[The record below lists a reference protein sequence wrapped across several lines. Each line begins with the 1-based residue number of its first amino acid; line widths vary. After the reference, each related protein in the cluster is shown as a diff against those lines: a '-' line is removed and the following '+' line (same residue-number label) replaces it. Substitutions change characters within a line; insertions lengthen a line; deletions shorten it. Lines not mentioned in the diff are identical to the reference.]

1 MLLISVNILKLNH
14 MSRYLQI
21 KEFLAAALDDNKNTR
36 LDRIVDMVIIS
47 LIVISTIEIFLS
59 TFSGINERI
68 GKVLEVIDVFT
79 TIVFTIEVTLRIWLA
94 GEINPKYKGFKG
106 KLKYCFSFY
115 GLIDILATYPFYLGF
130 FFTIPYSAFKV
141 LRIVRLLRIFRY
153 MTSFKLLK
161 SAFLSKKAELA
172 VSLQFLCII
181 TLILSFILFFVE
193 NKEQPDVYN
202 NGWRAVVWAF
212 NQYIKDPGGFGN
224 TPPITTIGKII
235 ACIIGIL
242 KIAIFAVPA
251 GLIGSGFLQA
261 VNAQKEKEMLKTISE
276 KLHLAFERKL
286 DVHTGM
292 YLSPI
297 SLPFANVQAS
307 QGLAEADIF
316 KVVDIS
322 DDFRVVN
329 LSTTVPAD
337 RMAPDKLAIEH
348 FVLNRPYGCF
358 INRGSAITIVAPS
371 SSMDPAIGYYAYY
384 LAKIGGFN
392 LVSRELGVS
401 RPYRSFYN
409 QSYRGDVPGLQ
420 EFMDDVN
427 SVAIGADSWVITLLP
442 SSGANEPEFPTQIHI
457 EYGGKKGSE
466 GFEDADLLIKD
477 ITKADQLFRN
487 IEETMDCTYGLKTDR
502 QRYHDTSS
510 PDIFMRKLENAS
522 LVNGFVLRI
531 AWSVLLWNAR
541 KIEIAKTLAQIL
553 KQQLEGMGLPDCND
567 LKTKDIGYHDYT
579 D

>member
-1 MLLISVNILKLNH
+1 
-14 MSRYLQI
+14 MSKYQQFKKAI
-21 KEFLAAALDDNKNTR
+21 AAALDDDKNTK
-36 LDRIVDMVIIS
+36 VDKAVDAVIIS

-59 TFSGINERI
+59 TFTGINEKI
-68 GKVLEVIDVFT
+68 GGILNFIDVFT
-79 TIVFTIEVTLRIWLA
+79 TVVFTIEVTLRVWLA
-94 GEINPKYKGFKG
+94 GDIKPEYKGFKG
-106 KLKYCFSFY
+106 RLKYCFSFY

-130 FFTIPYSAFKV
+130 FFPIPYSAFKV

-161 SAFLSKKAELA
+161 AAFMSKKAELA

-181 TLILSFILFFVE
+181 TLILSFLLFFVE
-193 NKEQPDVYN
+193 NKEQSEYYS
-202 NGWRAVVWAF
+202 NGWKAIVWAF
-212 NQYIKDPGGFGN
+212 NQYIKDPGGFAYV
-224 TPPITTIGKII
+224 PPASTIGKLI
-235 ACIIGIL
+235 ACAIGIL

-261 VNAQKEKEMLKTISE
+261 VNAQKEKETLKKISE

-286 DVHTGM
+286 DVHTGL

-316 KVVDIS
+316 KVVEIS

-329 LSTTVPAD
+329 LGITVPAD

-358 INRGSAITIVAPS
+358 INRGSKITIAAPS

-409 QSYRGDVPGLQ
+409 QSFDGEVAGLN
-420 EFMDDVN
+420 EFMDDMN
-427 SVAIGADSWVITLLP
+427 SVTADAGNWVITLLP
-442 SSGANEPEFPTQIHI
+442 SSGANEPEFPTQLHV
-457 EYGGKKGSE
+457 EYGGKKGDE
-466 GFEDADLLIKD
+466 GFHGTDLLVKD
-477 ITKADQLFRN
+477 IEKANKLFCEL
-487 IEETMDCTYGLKTDR
+487 EETMDCRYGIKTDR

-510 PDIFMRKLENAS
+510 PNIFLRKLKNAAQT
-522 LVNGFVLRI
+522 NGFVLRI
-531 AWSVLLWNAR
+531 AWSVLLWNTQ
-541 KIEIAKTLAQIL
+541 KIDVAKTLAQVL
-553 KQQLEGMGLPDCND
+553 KRQIEGLDLPDCPD
-567 LKTKDIGYHDYT
+567 LKIKDIGYQDYT

>member
-1 MLLISVNILKLNH
+1 MTI
-14 MSRYLQI
+14 MSRFQQFR
-21 KEFLAAALDDNKNTR
+21 KALAAALDDDKKTK
-36 LDRIVDMVIIS
+36 VDKAVDAVIIS

-59 TFSGINERI
+59 TFEGINEKI
-68 GKVLEVIDVFT
+68 GGILNFIDIFT
-79 TIVFTIEVTLRIWLA
+79 TVVFTIEVTLRIWLA
-94 GEINPKYKGFKG
+94 GDINPEYKGFKG
-106 KLKYCFSFY
+106 RLKYCFSFY

-130 FFTIPYSAFKV
+130 FFPIPYSAFKV

-161 SAFLSKKAELA
+161 AAFMSKKAELA

-181 TLILSFILFFVE
+181 TLILSFLLFFVE
-193 NKEQPDVYN
+193 NKEQSEYYS
-202 NGWRAVVWAF
+202 NGWKAIVWAF
-212 NQYIKDPGGFGN
+212 NQYIKDPGGFAYV
-224 TPPITTIGKII
+224 PPASTIGKLI
-235 ACIIGIL
+235 ACAIGIL

-261 VNAQKEKEMLKTISE
+261 VNAQKEKETLKKISE

-286 DVHTGM
+286 DVHTGL

-316 KVVDIS
+316 KVVEIS

-329 LSTTVPAD
+329 LGITVPAD

-358 INRGSAITIVAPS
+358 IDRRSKITIVAPS
-371 SSMDPAIGYYAYY
+371 SSIDPAIGYYAYH

-401 RPYRSFYN
+401 RPYRSFYE
-409 QSYRGDVPGLQ
+409 QTFQGEIPGLE
-420 EFMDDVN
+420 EFMSDVN
-427 SVAIGADSWVITLLP
+427 SVAQAGSWVITLLP
-442 SSGANEPEFPTQIHI
+442 SSGASEPEFPTQFHI
-457 EYGGKKGSE
+457 EFGGKKGDE
-466 GFEDADLLIKD
+466 TFGGTDLFVKD
-477 ITKADQLFRN
+477 IAKADKVFRS
-487 IEETMDCTYGLKTDR
+487 IEEAMDGYGLKTDR

-510 PDIFMRKLENAS
+510 PDIYLRKLDNAS
-522 LVNGFVLRI
+522 QVNGFVLRV
-531 AWSVLLWNAR
+531 AWSVFLWNAR
-541 KIEIAKTLAQIL
+541 KIEIAKTLAQLL
-553 KQQLEGMGLPDCND
+553 KQEIEGLDLPECPD
-567 LKTKDIGYHDYT
+567 LNIKDIGYSDYI

>member
-1 MLLISVNILKLNH
+1 
-14 MSRYLQI
+14 MSKYQQFKKAI
-21 KEFLAAALDDNKNTR
+21 AAALDDDKNTK
-36 LDRIVDMVIIS
+36 VDKAVDAVIIS

-59 TFSGINERI
+59 TFTGINEKI
-68 GKVLEVIDVFT
+68 GGILNFIDVFT
-79 TIVFTIEVTLRIWLA
+79 TVVFTIEVTLRIWLA
-94 GEINPKYKGFKG
+94 GDIKPEYKGFKG
-106 KLKYCFSFY
+106 RLKYCFSFY

-130 FFTIPYSAFKV
+130 FFPIPYSAFKV

-161 SAFLSKKAELA
+161 AAFMSKKAELA

-181 TLILSFILFFVE
+181 TLILSFLLFFVE
-193 NKEQPDVYN
+193 NKEQSEYYT
-202 NGWRAVVWAF
+202 NGWKAMVWAF
-212 NQYIKDPGGFGN
+212 NQYIKDPGGFAYV
-224 TPPITTIGKII
+224 PPASTIGKLI
-235 ACIIGIL
+235 ACAIGIL

-261 VNAQKEKEMLKTISE
+261 VNAQKEKETLKKISE

-286 DVHTGM
+286 DVHTGL

-316 KVVDIS
+316 KVVEIS

-329 LSTTVPAD
+329 LGITIPAD

-358 INRGSAITIVAPS
+358 INRGSKITIVAPS

-409 QSYRGDVPGLQ
+409 QSYDGEVAGLN
-420 EFMDDVN
+420 EFMDDMN
-427 SVAIGADSWVITLLP
+427 SVTADAGNWVITLLP
-442 SSGANEPEFPTQIHI
+442 SSGANEPEFPTQLHI
-457 EYGGKKGSE
+457 EYGGKKGE
-466 GFEDADLLIKD
+466 DGFDGADLLVKD
-477 ITKADQLFRN
+477 IEKADKLFCEL
-487 IEETMDCTYGLKTDR
+487 EETMDCRYGIKTDR

-510 PDIFMRKLENAS
+510 LNIFQRKLKNAAQT
-522 LVNGFVLRI
+522 NGFVLRI
-531 AWSVLLWNAR
+531 AWSVFLWNAQ
-541 KIEIAKTLAQIL
+541 KIDIAKTLAQVL
-553 KQQLEGMGLPDCND
+553 KQQIEGMDLPDCPD
-567 LKTKDIGYHDYT
+567 LKVKDIGYQDYK

>member
-1 MLLISVNILKLNH
+1 
-14 MSRYLQI
+14 MSRYQQF
-21 KEFLAAALDDNKNTR
+21 KKVVAAALDDDKKTKV
-36 LDRIVDMVIIS
+36 DRIVDLVIIS

-59 TFSGINERI
+59 TFTTINNKI
-68 GKVLEVIDVFT
+68 GKVLEFIDLFT
-79 TIVFTIEVTLRIWLA
+79 TIIFTIEVSLRIWLA

-106 KLKYCFSFY
+106 RLKYCFSFY

-130 FFTIPYSAFKV
+130 FFPIPYSAFKV
-141 LRIVRLLRIFRY
+141 LRIMRLLRIFRY

-161 SAFLSKKAELA
+161 AAFLSKKAELA

-181 TLILSFILFFVE
+181 TLILSFLLFFVE
-193 NKEQPDVYN
+193 NKEQPEVYN
-202 NGWRAVVWAF
+202 NGWKAVVWAF
-212 NQYIKDPGGFGN
+212 NQYIKDPGGFAN
-224 TPPITTIGKII
+224 TPPITMMGKMI

-261 VNAQKEKEMLKTISE
+261 VNAEKEKEILKKISE

-316 KVVDIS
+316 KAVELS

-329 LSTTVPAD
+329 LATTIPAD

-358 INRGSAITIVAPS
+358 INRSSKITIVAPS

-384 LAKIGGFN
+384 MAKIGGFN
-392 LVSRELGVS
+392 LISRELGVS

-409 QSYRGDVPGLQ
+409 QTFNGEVPGLQ

-427 SVAIGADSWVITLLP
+427 SVAVGADNWIITLLP
-442 SSGANEPEFPTQIHI
+442 SSGANEPEFPTQLHI
-457 EYGGKKGSE
+457 AYGGKKGDESF
-466 GFEDADLLIKD
+466 GGTNLLVKD
-477 ITKADQLFRN
+477 ITKADQIFRG

-510 PDIFMRKLENAS
+510 PNIYLRKLDNAS
-522 LVNGFVLRI
+522 KVNGFVLRI

-541 KIEIAKTLAQIL
+541 KIEIARTLAQVL
-553 KQQLEGMGLPDCND
+553 KQEIEGSSLPECPD
-567 LKTKDIGYHDYT
+567 LKIKDIGYRDYVN
-579 D
+579 

>member
-1 MLLISVNILKLNH
+1 
-14 MSRYLQI
+14 MSKFQQI
-21 KEFLAAALDDNKNTR
+21 KKAIAAALDDDKKTK
-36 LDRIVDMVIIS
+36 VDKAVDALIIS

-59 TFSGINERI
+59 TFTGVNERI
-68 GKVLEVIDVFT
+68 GGILKFIDVFT

-94 GEINPKYKGFKG
+94 GDIKPEYKGFKG
-106 KLKYCFSFY
+106 RLKYCFSFY

-130 FFTIPYSAFKV
+130 FFPIPYSAFKV

-161 SAFLSKKAELA
+161 AAFTSKKAELA

-181 TLILSFILFFVE
+181 TLILSFLLFFVE
-193 NKEQPDVYN
+193 NKEQSEYYS
-202 NGWRAVVWAF
+202 NGWKAMVWAF
-212 NQYIKDPGGFGN
+212 NQYIKDPGGFAYV
-224 TPPITTIGKII
+224 PPASTIGKLI
-235 ACIIGIL
+235 ACAIGIL

-261 VNAQKEKEMLKTISE
+261 VNAQKEKETLKTISK

-307 QGLAEADIF
+307 QGLAEVDIF
-316 KVVDIS
+316 KVVEIS

-329 LSTTVPAD
+329 LATTVPTD

-358 INRGSAITIVAPS
+358 IDRRSKITIVAPS
-371 SSMDPAIGYYAYY
+371 SSIDPAIGYYAYH

-401 RPYRSFYN
+401 RPYRSFYE
-409 QSYRGDVPGLQ
+409 QTFQGEIPGLE
-420 EFMDDVN
+420 EFMSDVN
-427 SVAIGADSWVITLLP
+427 SVAQAGSWVITLLP
-442 SSGANEPEFPTQIHI
+442 SSGASEPEFPTQFHI
-457 EYGGKKGSE
+457 EFGGKKGDE
-466 GFEDADLLIKD
+466 TFGGTDLFVKD
-477 ITKADQLFRN
+477 IAKADKVFRS
-487 IEETMDCTYGLKTDR
+487 IEEAMDGYGLKTDR

-510 PDIFMRKLENAS
+510 PDVYLRKLDNAS
-522 LVNGFVLRI
+522 QVNGFVLRI
-531 AWSVLLWNAR
+531 AWSVFLWNAR
-541 KIEIAKTLAQIL
+541 KIEIAKTLAQLL
-553 KQQLEGMGLPDCND
+553 KQEIEGLDLPECPD
-567 LKTKDIGYHDYT
+567 LKIKDIGYSDYI

>member
-1 MLLISVNILKLNH
+1 
-14 MSRYLQI
+14 MSRFQQFKKI
-21 KEFLAAALDDNKNTR
+21 IAAALDDEKNTR
-36 LDRIVDMVIIS
+36 LDKAVDAVIIS

-59 TFSGINERI
+59 TFASVNEKI
-68 GKVLEVIDVFT
+68 GGLLEFIDLFT
-79 TIVFTIEVTLRIWLA
+79 TIIFTIEVTLRIWLA
-94 GEINPKYKGFKG
+94 GDINHKYKGFKG

-130 FFTIPYSAFKV
+130 FFPIPYSAFKV

-161 SAFLSKKAELA
+161 AAFLSKKAELA

-181 TLILSFILFFVE
+181 TLILSFLLFFVE
-193 NKEQPDVYN
+193 NKEQPEVYN

-224 TPPITTIGKII
+224 TPPITTIGKLI
-235 ACIIGIL
+235 ACAIGIL

-261 VNAQKEKEMLKTISE
+261 VNAQKEKETLKTISG

-292 YLSPI
+292 YLSPM
-297 SLPFANVQAS
+297 SLPFADIQAS

-329 LSTTVPAD
+329 LGTTVPAD

-358 INRGSAITIVAPS
+358 INRGSKITIVAPS
-371 SSMDPAIGYYAYY
+371 SSIDPAIGYYAYY
-384 LAKIGGFN
+384 MAKIGGFN
-392 LVSRELGVS
+392 LISRELGIS

-409 QSYRGDVPGLQ
+409 QTFKGEVLGLDD
-420 EFMDDVN
+420 FMADVN
-427 SVAIGADSWVITLLP
+427 SVTSETDSWVITLLP
-442 SSGANEPEFPTQIHI
+442 SSGANEPEFPTQLHI
-457 EYGGKKGSE
+457 EYGGKKGDDSFD
-466 GFEDADLLIKD
+466 GTDLLVKD
-477 ITKADQLFRN
+477 IDKADKLFRR
-487 IEETMDCTYGLKTDR
+487 IEETMNSDYSLKTDR
-502 QRYHDTSS
+502 QRFHDTSS
-510 PDIFMRKLENAS
+510 PDIFLRKLTNAS
-522 LVNGFVLRI
+522 NVNGFILRI
-531 AWSVLLWNAR
+531 AWSVFLWNSR
-541 KIEIAKTLAQIL
+541 KIEIAKTLAEVI
-553 KQQLEGMGLPDCND
+553 KDEIEGTELQECQD
-567 LKTKDIGYHDYT
+567 LKIKDIGYQNYID
-579 D
+579 

>member
-1 MLLISVNILKLNH
+1 
-14 MSRYLQI
+14 
-21 KEFLAAALDDNKNTR
+21 
-36 LDRIVDMVIIS
+36 
-47 LIVISTIEIFLS
+47 
-59 TFSGINERI
+59 
-68 GKVLEVIDVFT
+68 
-79 TIVFTIEVTLRIWLA
+79 
-94 GEINPKYKGFKG
+94 
-106 KLKYCFSFY
+106 
-115 GLIDILATYPFYLGF
+115 
-130 FFTIPYSAFKV
+130 
-141 LRIVRLLRIFRY
+141 

-161 SAFLSKKAELA
+161 AAFMSKKAELA

-181 TLILSFILFFVE
+181 TLILSFLLFFVE
-193 NKEQPDVYN
+193 NKEQSEYYS
-202 NGWRAVVWAF
+202 NGWKAIVWAF
-212 NQYIKDPGGFGN
+212 NQYIKDPGGFAYV
-224 TPPITTIGKII
+224 PPASTIGKLI
-235 ACIIGIL
+235 ACAIGIL

-261 VNAQKEKEMLKTISE
+261 VNAQKERETLKTISK

-286 DVHTGM
+286 DVHTGL

-316 KVVDIS
+316 KVVDMS

-329 LSTTVPAD
+329 LGTTIPTD

-358 INRGSAITIVAPS
+358 INRGSKITIVAPS
-371 SSMDPAIGYYAYY
+371 SSMDAAIGYYAYY

-409 QSYRGDVPGLQ
+409 QTFEGEVAGLK

-427 SVAIGADSWVITLLP
+427 TATADADSWVITLLP
-442 SSGANEPEFPTQIHI
+442 SSGANEPEFPTQFHI
-457 EYGGKKGSE
+457 EYGGKKGDE
-466 GFEDADLLIKD
+466 GFDGTDLLVKD
-477 ITKADQLFRN
+477 IEKADKLFT
-487 IEETMDCTYGLKTDR
+487 ELEQAMDIRYGFKTDR

-510 PDIFMRKLENAS
+510 PDIFQRKLNNAAQI
-522 LVNGFVLRI
+522 NGFVLRI
-531 AWSVLLWNAR
+531 AWSVFLWNAQ
-541 KIEIAKTLAQIL
+541 KIDVAKTLAQVL
-553 KQQLEGMGLPDCND
+553 KQQIEGLDLPDCPD
-567 LKTKDIGYHDYT
+567 LKVKDIGYQDYI

>member
-1 MLLISVNILKLNH
+1 
-14 MSRYLQI
+14 MSKFQQFKKAI
-21 KEFLAAALDDNKNTR
+21 AAALDDDKNAK
-36 LDRIVDMVIIS
+36 VDKAVDAVIIS

-59 TFSGINERI
+59 TFTGVNEKI
-68 GKVLEVIDVFT
+68 GKLLNFIDVFT
-79 TIVFTIEVTLRIWLA
+79 TVVFTIEVTLRIWLA
-94 GEINPKYKGFKG
+94 GDIKPEYKGFKG
-106 KLKYCFSFY
+106 RLKYCFSFY

-130 FFTIPYSAFKV
+130 FFPIPYSAFKV

-153 MTSFKLLK
+153 MTSFNLLK
-161 SAFLSKKAELA
+161 AAFMSKKAELA

-181 TLILSFILFFVE
+181 TLILSFLLFFVE
-193 NKEQPDVYN
+193 NKAQSEYYT
-202 NGWRAVVWAF
+202 NGWKAMVWAF
-212 NQYIKDPGGFGN
+212 NQYIKDPGGFAYV
-224 TPPITTIGKII
+224 PPASTIGKLI
-235 ACIIGIL
+235 ACAIGIL

-261 VNAQKEKEMLKTISE
+261 VNAQKEKETLKKISE

-286 DVHTGM
+286 DVHTGL

-316 KVVDIS
+316 KVVEIS

-329 LSTTVPAD
+329 LGITVPAD

-358 INRGSAITIVAPS
+358 INRGSKITIAAPS

-409 QSYRGDVPGLQ
+409 QSFDGEVAGLN
-420 EFMDDVN
+420 EFMDDMN
-427 SVAIGADSWVITLLP
+427 SVTADAGNWVITLLP
-442 SSGANEPEFPTQIHI
+442 SSGANEPEFPTQLHV
-457 EYGGKKGSE
+457 EYGGKKGDE
-466 GFEDADLLIKD
+466 GFHGTDLLVKD
-477 ITKADQLFRN
+477 IEKANKLFCEL
-487 IEETMDCTYGLKTDR
+487 EETMDCRYGIKTDR

-510 PDIFMRKLENAS
+510 PNIFLRKLKNAAQT
-522 LVNGFVLRI
+522 NGFVLRI
-531 AWSVLLWNAR
+531 AWSVLLWNTQ
-541 KIEIAKTLAQIL
+541 KIDVAKTLAQVL
-553 KQQLEGMGLPDCND
+553 KRQIEGLALPDCPD
-567 LKTKDIGYHDYT
+567 LKIKDIGYQDYT
-579 D
+579 Y

>member
-1 MLLISVNILKLNH
+1 
-14 MSRYLQI
+14 MSRYQQF
-21 KEFLAAALDDNKNTR
+21 KKVVAAALDDDKKTKV
-36 LDRIVDMVIIS
+36 DRIVDLVIIS

-59 TFSGINERI
+59 TFPTVNNKI
-68 GKVLEVIDVFT
+68 GKVLEFIDLFT
-79 TIVFTIEVTLRIWLA
+79 TIIFTIEVSLRIWLA

-106 KLKYCFSFY
+106 RLKYCFSFY

-130 FFTIPYSAFKV
+130 FFPIPYSAFKV
-141 LRIVRLLRIFRY
+141 LRIMRLLRIFRY

-161 SAFLSKKAELA
+161 AAFLSKKAELA

-181 TLILSFILFFVE
+181 TLILSFLLFFVE
-193 NKEQPDVYN
+193 NKEQPEIYN
-202 NGWRAVVWAF
+202 NGWKAVVWAF
-212 NQYIKDPGGFGN
+212 NQYIKDPGGFAN
-224 TPPITTIGKII
+224 TPPITMMGKMI

-261 VNAQKEKEMLKTISE
+261 VNAQKEKEILKKISE

-316 KVVDIS
+316 KAVELS

-329 LSTTVPAD
+329 LATTIPAD

-358 INRGSAITIVAPS
+358 INRGSKITIVAPS

-384 LAKIGGFN
+384 MAKIGGFN
-392 LVSRELGVS
+392 LISRELGVS

-409 QSYRGDVPGLQ
+409 QTFNGEVPGLQ

-427 SVAIGADSWVITLLP
+427 SVAVGADNWIITLLP
-442 SSGANEPEFPTQIHI
+442 SSGANEPEFPTQLHI
-457 EYGGKKGSE
+457 AYGGKKGDESF
-466 GFEDADLLIKD
+466 GGTNLLVKD
-477 ITKADQLFRN
+477 ITKADQIFRG

-510 PDIFMRKLENAS
+510 PNIYLRKLDNAS
-522 LVNGFVLRI
+522 KVNGFVLRI

-541 KIEIAKTLAQIL
+541 KIEIARTLAQVL
-553 KQQLEGMGLPDCND
+553 KQEIEGSNLPECPD
-567 LKTKDIGYHDYT
+567 LKIKGIGYIDYVN
-579 D
+579 

>member
-1 MLLISVNILKLNH
+1 
-14 MSRYLQI
+14 MSKYQQFKKAI
-21 KEFLAAALDDNKNTR
+21 AAALDDDKNTK
-36 LDRIVDMVIIS
+36 VDKAVDAVIIS

-59 TFSGINERI
+59 TFTGINEKI
-68 GKVLEVIDVFT
+68 GGILNFIDVFT
-79 TIVFTIEVTLRIWLA
+79 TVVFTIEVTLRIWLA
-94 GEINPKYKGFKG
+94 GDIKPEYKGFKG
-106 KLKYCFSFY
+106 RLKYCFSFY

-130 FFTIPYSAFKV
+130 FFPIPYSAFKV

-161 SAFLSKKAELA
+161 AAFMSKKAELA

-181 TLILSFILFFVE
+181 TLILSFLLFFVE
-193 NKEQPDVYN
+193 NKEQSEYYT
-202 NGWRAVVWAF
+202 NGWKAMVWAF
-212 NQYIKDPGGFGN
+212 NQYIKDPGGFAYV
-224 TPPITTIGKII
+224 PPASTIGKLI
-235 ACIIGIL
+235 ACAIGIL

-261 VNAQKEKEMLKTISE
+261 VNAQKEKETLKKISE

-286 DVHTGM
+286 DVHTGL

-316 KVVDIS
+316 KVVEIS

-329 LSTTVPAD
+329 LGITVPAD

-358 INRGSAITIVAPS
+358 INRGSKITIAAPS

-409 QSYRGDVPGLQ
+409 QSFDGEVAGLN
-420 EFMDDVN
+420 EFMDDMN
-427 SVAIGADSWVITLLP
+427 SVTADAGNWVITLLP
-442 SSGANEPEFPTQIHI
+442 SSGANEPEFPTQLHV
-457 EYGGKKGSE
+457 EYGGKKGDE
-466 GFEDADLLIKD
+466 GFHGTDLLVKD
-477 ITKADQLFRN
+477 IEKADKLFCEL
-487 IEETMDCTYGLKTDR
+487 EETMDCRYGIKTDR

-510 PDIFMRKLENAS
+510 PNIFLRKLKNAA
-522 LVNGFVLRI
+522 LTNGFVLRI
-531 AWSVLLWNAR
+531 AWSVLLWNTQ
-541 KIEIAKTLAQIL
+541 KIDVAKTLAQVL
-553 KQQLEGMGLPDCND
+553 KRQIEGLDLPDCPD
-567 LKTKDIGYHDYT
+567 LKIKDIGYQDYT

>member
-1 MLLISVNILKLNH
+1 
-14 MSRYLQI
+14 MSKFQQFKKAI
-21 KEFLAAALDDNKNTR
+21 AAALDDDKNAK
-36 LDRIVDMVIIS
+36 VDKAVDAVIIS

-59 TFSGINERI
+59 TFTGVNEKI
-68 GKVLEVIDVFT
+68 GKLLNFIDVFT
-79 TIVFTIEVTLRIWLA
+79 TVVFTIEVTLRIWLA
-94 GEINPKYKGFKG
+94 GDIKPEYKGFKG
-106 KLKYCFSFY
+106 RLKYCFSFY

-130 FFTIPYSAFKV
+130 FFPIPYSAFKV

-161 SAFLSKKAELA
+161 AAFMSKKAELA

-181 TLILSFILFFVE
+181 TLILSFLLFFVE
-193 NKEQPDVYN
+193 NKAQSEYYT
-202 NGWRAVVWAF
+202 NGWKAMVWAF
-212 NQYIKDPGGFGN
+212 NQYIKDPGGFAYV
-224 TPPITTIGKII
+224 PPASTIGKLI
-235 ACIIGIL
+235 ACAIGIL

-261 VNAQKEKEMLKTISE
+261 VNAQKENETLKKISE

-286 DVHTGM
+286 DVHTGL

-316 KVVDIS
+316 KVVEIS

-329 LSTTVPAD
+329 LGITVPAD

-358 INRGSAITIVAPS
+358 INRGSKITIAAPS

-409 QSYRGDVPGLQ
+409 QSFDGEVAGLN
-420 EFMDDVN
+420 EFMDDMN
-427 SVAIGADSWVITLLP
+427 SVTADAGNWVITLLP
-442 SSGANEPEFPTQIHI
+442 SSGANEPEFPTQLHV
-457 EYGGKKGSE
+457 EYGGKKGDE
-466 GFEDADLLIKD
+466 GFHGTDLLVKD
-477 ITKADQLFRN
+477 IEKADKLFCEL
-487 IEETMDCTYGLKTDR
+487 EETMDCRYGIKTDR

-510 PDIFMRKLENAS
+510 PNIFLRKLKNAAQT
-522 LVNGFVLRI
+522 NGFVLRI
-531 AWSVLLWNAR
+531 AWSVLLWNTQ
-541 KIEIAKTLAQIL
+541 KIDVAKTLAQVL
-553 KQQLEGMGLPDCND
+553 KRQIEGLDLPDCPD
-567 LKTKDIGYHDYT
+567 LKIKDIGYQDYT

>member
-1 MLLISVNILKLNH
+1 
-14 MSRYLQI
+14 MSRYQQF
-21 KEFLAAALDDNKNTR
+21 KKVVAAALDDDKKTKV
-36 LDRIVDMVIIS
+36 DRIVDLVIIS

-59 TFSGINERI
+59 TFPTVNNKI
-68 GKVLEVIDVFT
+68 GKVLEFIDLFT
-79 TIVFTIEVTLRIWLA
+79 TIIFTIEVSLRIWLA

-106 KLKYCFSFY
+106 RLKYCFSFY

-130 FFTIPYSAFKV
+130 FFPIPYSAFKV
-141 LRIVRLLRIFRY
+141 LRIMRLLRIFRY

-161 SAFLSKKAELA
+161 AAFLSKKAELA

-181 TLILSFILFFVE
+181 TLILSFLLFFVE
-193 NKEQPDVYN
+193 NKEQPEIYN
-202 NGWRAVVWAF
+202 NGWKAVVWAF
-212 NQYIKDPGGFGN
+212 NQYIKDPGGFAN
-224 TPPITTIGKII
+224 TPPITMIGKTI

-261 VNAQKEKEMLKTISE
+261 VNAQKEKEILKKISE

-316 KVVDIS
+316 KAVELS

-329 LSTTVPAD
+329 LATTIPAD

-358 INRGSAITIVAPS
+358 INRGSKITIVAPS

-384 LAKIGGFN
+384 MAKIGGFN
-392 LVSRELGVS
+392 LISRELGVS

-409 QSYRGDVPGLQ
+409 QTFNGEVPGLQ

-427 SVAIGADSWVITLLP
+427 SVAVGADNWIITLLP
-442 SSGANEPEFPTQIHI
+442 SSGANEPEFPTQLHI
-457 EYGGKKGSE
+457 AYGGKKGDESF
-466 GFEDADLLIKD
+466 GGTNLLVKD
-477 ITKADQLFRN
+477 ITKADQIFRG

-510 PDIFMRKLENAS
+510 PNIYLRKLDNAS
-522 LVNGFVLRI
+522 KVNGFVLRI

-541 KIEIAKTLAQIL
+541 KIEIARTLAQVL
-553 KQQLEGMGLPDCND
+553 KQEIEGSNLPECPD
-567 LKTKDIGYHDYT
+567 LKIKGIGYIDYVN
-579 D
+579 

>member
-1 MLLISVNILKLNH
+1 
-14 MSRYLQI
+14 MSKFQQFKKAI
-21 KEFLAAALDDNKNTR
+21 AAALDDDKNTK
-36 LDRIVDMVIIS
+36 VDKAVDAVIIS

-59 TFSGINERI
+59 TFTGVNEKI
-68 GKVLEVIDVFT
+68 GGLLNFIDVFT
-79 TIVFTIEVTLRIWLA
+79 TVVFTVEVTLRIWLA
-94 GEINPKYKGFKG
+94 GDIKPEYKGFKG
-106 KLKYCFSFY
+106 RLKYCFSFY

-130 FFTIPYSAFKV
+130 FFPIPYSAFKV

-161 SAFLSKKAELA
+161 AAFMSKKAELA

-181 TLILSFILFFVE
+181 TLILSFLLFFVE
-193 NKEQPDVYN
+193 NQEQSEYYS
-202 NGWRAVVWAF
+202 NGWKAMVWAF
-212 NQYIKDPGGFGN
+212 NQYIKDPGGFAYV
-224 TPPITTIGKII
+224 PPASTIGKLI
-235 ACIIGIL
+235 ACAIGIL

-261 VNAQKEKEMLKTISE
+261 VNAQKEKETLKKISE

-286 DVHTGM
+286 DVHTGL

-316 KVVDIS
+316 KVVEIS

-329 LSTTVPAD
+329 LGITIPAD

-358 INRGSAITIVAPS
+358 INRGSKITIVAPS

-409 QSYRGDVPGLQ
+409 QNFDGEVAGLN
-420 EFMDDVN
+420 EFMDDMN
-427 SVAIGADSWVITLLP
+427 SVTADAGSWVITLLP
-442 SSGANEPEFPTQIHI
+442 SSGANEPEFPTQLHI
-457 EYGGKKGSE
+457 EYGGKKG
-466 GFEDADLLIKD
+466 EDRFDGADLLVKD
-477 ITKADQLFRN
+477 IEKADRLFCEL
-487 IEETMDCTYGLKTDR
+487 EETMDCRYGIKTDR

-510 PDIFMRKLENAS
+510 PNIFQRKLKNAAHT
-522 LVNGFVLRI
+522 NGFVLRI
-531 AWSVLLWNAR
+531 AWSVFLWNAQ
-541 KIEIAKTLAQIL
+541 KIDVARTLAQVL
-553 KQQLEGMGLPDCND
+553 KQQIEGRDLPDCPD
-567 LKTKDIGYHDYT
+567 LKIKDIGYQDYV